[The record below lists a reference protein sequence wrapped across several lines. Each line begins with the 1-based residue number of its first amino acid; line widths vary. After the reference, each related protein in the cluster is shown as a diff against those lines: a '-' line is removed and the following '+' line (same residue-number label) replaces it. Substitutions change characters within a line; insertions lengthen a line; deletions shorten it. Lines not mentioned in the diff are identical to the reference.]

1 MKKIGLKPVYL
12 DCHATTQMDQRVLD
26 AMSPY
31 FLEKFG
37 NPHSDN
43 HYFGWEAAEAVNI
56 AREQIA
62 QSIGASADEIV
73 FTSGATE
80 ANNLAL
86 KGIARLY
93 GKKKNHIVTCV
104 TEHPCV
110 LESMRS
116 LVEEGMRVTYL
127 NVNQDGLIDI
137 SKLEQV
143 ITKDTLLVSV
153 MAVQNEIGTI
163 QPLSEIGEICHY
175 NKVYFHS
182 DGAQALGRIPIDVKK
197 MNIDML
203 SITGHKVYGPMGC
216 GALYIGKIPKVKL
229 MPLFSGGGQEKG
241 IRSGTLPTP
250 LCVGFGKACELATDL
265 LAAETISI
273 RKKRDLLLEKLTSE
287 LSGVHI
293 NGCIKHRVAGNL
305 NLSIDEVDTGT
316 LMASLPDLAI
326 STGSAC
332 SSNSDSSYVL
342 KEIGLSDAEIDSSLR
357 IGLGRFSSDFEI
369 NYAGERLIEEVNK
382 IRDSR
387 RSIFI
392 NAAE

>member
-62 QSIGASADEIV
+62 QSIGASANEIV

-127 NVNQDGLIDI
+127 NVNQDG
-137 SKLEQV
+137 
-143 ITKDTLLVSV
+143 
-153 MAVQNEIGTI
+153 
-163 QPLSEIGEICHY
+163 
-175 NKVYFHS
+175 
-182 DGAQALGRIPIDVKK
+182 
-197 MNIDML
+197 
-203 SITGHKVYGPMGC
+203 
-216 GALYIGKIPKVKL
+216 
-229 MPLFSGGGQEKG
+229 
-241 IRSGTLPTP
+241 
-250 LCVGFGKACELATDL
+250 
-265 LAAETISI
+265 
-273 RKKRDLLLEKLTSE
+273 
-287 LSGVHI
+287 
-293 NGCIKHRVAGNL
+293 
-305 NLSIDEVDTGT
+305 
-316 LMASLPDLAI
+316 
-326 STGSAC
+326 
-332 SSNSDSSYVL
+332 
-342 KEIGLSDAEIDSSLR
+342 
-357 IGLGRFSSDFEI
+357 
-369 NYAGERLIEEVNK
+369 
-382 IRDSR
+382 
-387 RSIFI
+387 
-392 NAAE
+392 